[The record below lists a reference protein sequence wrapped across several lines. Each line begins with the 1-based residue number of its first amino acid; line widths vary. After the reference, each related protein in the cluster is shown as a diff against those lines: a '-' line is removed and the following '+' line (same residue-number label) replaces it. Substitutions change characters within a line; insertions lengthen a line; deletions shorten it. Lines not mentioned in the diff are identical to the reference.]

1 MECPK
6 KSTSSARKGGF
17 RWRGGRILKAISRIL
32 KQQQRVSSVPPF
44 YDIVGNVEDG
54 IFLEDGLP
62 SRPGF
67 VIQQEDSSPT
77 LTLVF
82 EDKKTAETVRKR

>member
-1 MECPK
+1 V
-6 KSTSSARKGGF
+6 A
-17 RWRGGRILKAISRIL
+17 
-32 KQQQRVSSVPPF
+32 QREENMAW
-44 YDIVGNVEDG
+44 IVGNVEDS
-54 IFLEDGLP
+54 IFLEEGLP

-82 EDKKTAETVRKR
+82 EDKKTAEDCASAMKRIFDKAVGISGRA